1 MSRARV
7 LLLMGAVF
15 LFGAGGYWG
24 FQGLGFQGFS
34 AGIASEAVLVLVV
47 FGWTGSYLWRVVG
60 GKMTFM
66 EQRRRYRSAYDALTT
81 EELRQRFESLSPGEQ
96 EALLKEVGQLE
107 P

>member
-15 LFGAGGYWG
+15 LLGAGGYWG

-34 AGIASEAVLVLVV
+34 AGIASEAVLVLLV

-66 EQRRRYRSAYDALTT
+66 EQRRRYRSAFDALTT
-81 EELRQRFESLSPGEQ
+81 EELRKQFESLSPGEQ